1 MYRSFNSPYTVPLT
15 LNAAFNMPLILRHAL
30 FTLLLFATLTGHSQI
45 ATIYSNDF
53 QIDIESNDNFRLFKE
68 GLLDFTVT
76 DNQFSGTKFLEVF
89 PLYNFLPLHQHLSDE
104 FNAVFKNGQL
114 SKGILAFQHNKVG
127 YNLYV
132 GGDVGRDSGTI
143 KVYRPAEYPRGYPA
157 EMDSRVITDVKQQ
170 CGFEFFQYTYNSL
183 EERRYM
189 YMVPQHIFA
198 LEQVASISFHDGK
211 ITEYKSH
218 NAGVVYNTHIF
229 KDIDDSE
236 IVYTKYIN
244 NSNQH
249 YFARYKL
256 LSGRKQYLDTV
267 NIKAYIE
274 QTEFSPFDFQSKGYV
289 HKGFSIYLDEKFTL
303 HLSPSYV
310 QPYDFKGERTLI
322 TPWNYV
328 FSKDKMQDSLRRNLL
343 TYSVALLPYF
353 GTRSDY
359 ETKYF
364 NPIRLDIFGHKTTKE
379 FSHIPAINLSSRE
392 EQELINLKYLSGL
405 YPKEVLMKKLDST
418 YNKIYSN
425 IQFSELENLT
435 IEGIKK
441 GLKTPAKPEMNFSD
455 MYPDFKK
462 LLEYENSLDLKLRD
476 YGNNPYLRNGNY
488 WEAVRDPL
496 NEQMAIFKYYAEKYG
511 KKLVVRN
518 NNEVELS
525 CGISIDHSGIGRI
538 VFSDIRVNVK
548 DMNSG
553 NLVFSNAE
561 IFLKTSFGFD
571 IDEFRVD
578 NLQLSY
584 MDNPSRVFSVNY
596 NTGNQSKRY
605 FKIDGID
612 LYYSA
617 NFIYYLKSNGYGSS
631 PLAVDVFIP
640 STIASNLNTLSQES
654 FANLVADYF
663 GAFNTLSSKKLNQ
676 KLKKNFQ

>member
-1 MYRSFNSPYTVPLT
+1 
-15 LNAAFNMPLILRHAL
+15 MPLILRHAL
-30 FTLLLFATLTGHSQI
+30 FTLLLFATFTGHSQI

-76 DNQFSGTKFLEVF
+76 DNQFSGTKFLEVY

-114 SKGILAFQHNKVG
+114 TKGILAFQHDKVG

-170 CGFEFFQYTYNSL
+170 CDFEFFQYTYNSL

-211 ITEYKSH
+211 ITEFKSH

-256 LSGRKQYLDTV
+256 ISGRKQYLDTV
-267 NIKAYIE
+267 NIKAYFE
-274 QTEFSPFDFQSKGYV
+274 QTEFSPFDFQSEGYV
-289 HKGFSIYLDEKFTL
+289 HNGFSIYLDEEFTL
-303 HLSPSYV
+303 HLSPSYA
-310 QPYDFKGERTLI
+310 QPYDFHGERTLK

-328 FSKDKMQDSLRRNLL
+328 FSKDNMQVSLRRNLL
-343 TYSVALLPYF
+343 TYSVEILPYF
-353 GTRSDY
+353 NKNSDY

-364 NPIRLDIFGHKTTKE
+364 KPIRLDIFGQKTTKE
-379 FSHIPAINLSSRE
+379 FSHIPAINLSSKE
-392 EQELINLKYLSGL
+392 EQELTNLKYLSGL
-405 YPKEVLMKKLDST
+405 YPKKSLINKLDSA
-418 YNKIYSN
+418 YNKIFSS
-425 IQFSELENLT
+425 IQFSELEYLT
-435 IEGIKK
+435 IEGMKR
-441 GLKTPAKPEMNFSD
+441 GLKTPAKPEINFSD
-455 MYPDFKK
+455 IYPDFKK
-462 LLEYENSLDLKLRD
+462 LLEYENSLDLKLRE
-476 YGNNPYLRNGNY
+476 YQNNPSVRNSGA
-488 WEAVRDPL
+488 WEAIRDAL
-496 NEQMAIFKYYAEKYG
+496 NEQKAIFNNYAENYG

-525 CGISIDHSGIGRI
+525 CGISLDHSGIGRI
-538 VFSDIRVNVK
+538 VFSDIRVKVK
-548 DMNSG
+548 NINSG

-561 IFLKTSFGFD
+561 ILLKTSFGSF
-571 IDEFRVD
+571 IDEFNID
-578 NLQLSY
+578 GLQLSFL
-584 MDNPSRVFSVNY
+584 DSPSDVFRVKY
-596 NTGNQSKRY
+596 NTGNKSNGY
-605 FKIDGID
+605 FEIDGID
-612 LYYSA
+612 LYSG
-617 NFIYYLKSNGYGSS
+617 NFRNYLRSNGYGSS
-631 PLAVDVFIP
+631 ALAVDVFVP
-640 STIASNLNTLSQES
+640 STIVSNLTNLSQES
-654 FANLVADYF
+654 FANLVSDYF
-663 GAFNTLSSKKLNQ
+663 GVFSTLNSKKLKQ
-676 KLKKNFQ
+676 KLKRNFQ